1 MVTEKQRT
9 PLKTI
14 AELYVECF
22 TVIVFDQ
29 LNIYVRTASILYSE
43 LGAGTNCANKLHCG
57 QEGKPRQHYVY
68 TATIHVLWRSLLLD
82 DKVRSVPHWICG
94 TL

>member
-1 MVTEKQRT
+1 MVAEKQRT

-29 LNIYVRTASILYSE
+29 LNIYIRTASIYSE
-43 LGAGTNCANKLHCG
+43 LGRGSGTNNSIVVRRDSPGNTMFTQLLYMYYGEA
-57 QEGKPRQHYVY
+57 Y
-68 TATIHVLWRSLLLD
+68 ILLD
-82 DKVRSVPHWICG
+82 DKVISVPHWICG

>member
-14 AELYVECF
+14 AEVYVECF

-29 LNIYVRTASILYSE
+29 LNIICTYSILGLVPTVPTNSIVVRRESPGNTMFIQLLYMYYGEAYS
-43 LGAGTNCANKLHCG
+43 
-57 QEGKPRQHYVY
+57 
-68 TATIHVLWRSLLLD
+68 
-82 DKVRSVPHWICG
+82 
-94 TL
+94 

>member
-1 MVTEKQRT
+1 M
-9 PLKTI
+9 
-14 AELYVECF
+14 YV
-22 TVIVFDQ
+22 Q
-29 LNIYVRTASILYSE
+29 H

-82 DKVRSVPHWICG
+82 DKVIRSVPHWICG
-94 TL
+94 TLNLIPCSSWPVISVVPPQKPLTFMDGGNPFWLNCVV

>member
-14 AELYVECF
+14 AEVYVECF

-29 LNIYVRTASILYSE
+29 LNIYVRTASIYSE
-43 LGAGTNCANKLHCG
+43 PGPGSGTNCANKLQCG
-57 QEGKPRQHYVY
+57 QEGKPRQHYVC
-68 TATIHVLWRSLLLD
+68 TATCIY
-82 DKVRSVPHWICG
+82 
-94 TL
+94 

>member
-29 LNIYVRTASILYSE
+29 LNIYVRTASIYSE
-43 LGAGTNCANKLHCG
+43 PGPGSSTNCANNSNVVRRESPGNTMFIQLH
-57 QEGKPRQHYVY
+57 VY
-68 TATIHVLWRSLLLD
+68 TSME
-82 DKVRSVPHWICG
+82 KP
-94 TL
+94 TLR